1 MIIALI
7 FALGCTSIDYA
18 LLNDSS
24 ELSVEGIDD
33 SLNQSPLGI
42 KIIFSSPIS
51 EFSDDDISYLGINC
65 SGEDSQIA
73 DCINEWEKNNI
84 IYNAFEPDSS
94 YSIRWNYNFPGI
106 YPSSEI
112 IREKINND
120 GKIYGVCFDYAVIY
134 CSIAEYYG
142 IECRVMNSI
151 TKPSDK
157 DPSLLEYASGL
168 GIMEYNDLKM
178 QFRAKGVDY
187 PYEIIRQIMK
197 ETPEHYWAE
206 AKIGAEW
213 IIYDA
218 TNEIIEGSD
227 TKKTYVDSNDY
238 EITLW
243 ENDYA
248 LNILIGYSPKVDDLG
263 ESEKSWTI
271 DDYFGSKM
279 SGQAMPVPYYES
291 CDDACGFFIGKNPAC
306 QYSCV
311 MDSSF
316 FNCYES
322 CSSQKFYKICDYIC
336 EDDGYE
342 SCYYECSGHELNIEC
357 FESC

>member
-1 MIIALI
+1 
-7 FALGCTSIDYA
+7 
-18 LLNDSS
+18 LLNDSAEPS
-24 ELSVEGIDD
+24 TNLSNE
-33 SLNQSPLGI
+33 SLNQSI
-42 KIIFSSPIS
+42 SSEKIIFLSPVS
-51 EFSDDDISYLGINC
+51 EFSDEDINYLGINC
-65 SGEDSQIA
+65 SGTDLQIA
-73 DCINEWEKNNI
+73 DCIKSWQEENI
-84 IYNAFEPDSS
+84 IYDAFRQDSS

-112 IREKINND
+112 IREKINDD

-151 TKPSDK
+151 TKPSDR
-157 DPSLLEYASGL
+157 DSTLIEYASGL
-168 GIMEYNDLKM
+168 GVMEYNDLKIK
-178 QFRAKGVDY
+178 FNSKGMDY
-187 PYEIIRQIMK
+187 PYELIRQIMK

-206 AKIGAEW
+206 AKIGDEW

-218 TNEIIEGSD
+218 TNKLISGSD
-227 TKKTYVDSNDY
+227 TKKTYVDADDY

-243 ENDYA
+243 ENDDA
-248 LNILIGYSPKVDDLG
+248 LTLLMDYSPKIDDLG

-279 SGQAMPVPYYES
+279 SGQTIPVPYYKS
-291 CDDACGFFIGKNPAC
+291 CTDTCDFFAGKNPAC
-306 QYSCV
+306 QYSCA
-311 MDSSF
+311 MDLKF

-322 CSSQKFYKICDYIC
+322 CSSEKYYKICDYIC
-336 EDDGYE
+336 EDAGYE
-342 SCYYECSGHELNIEC
+342 SCYEECSGHELNIEC